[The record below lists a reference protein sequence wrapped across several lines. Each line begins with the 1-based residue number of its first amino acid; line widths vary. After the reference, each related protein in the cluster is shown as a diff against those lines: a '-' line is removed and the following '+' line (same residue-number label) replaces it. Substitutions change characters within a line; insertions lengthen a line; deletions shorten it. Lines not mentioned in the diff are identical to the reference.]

1 MKKVFSSTGLTR
13 LAMLVSLASVLHAVE
28 ALIPLPFVTPG
39 ARLGLANIVALYAVM
54 TMGLR
59 EALTISFLRT
69 LLGSLLSGTFMNVG
83 YYLSTSGALFS
94 TLCMYACKRFL
105 GKSVSAVG
113 VSVVGAVSHN
123 IAQVIAASLLLR
135 QPGVFFYLPYLLFFA
150 VPTGTF
156 VGMITGRVQSSLIS
170 WRRRS

>member
-1 MKKVFSSTGLTR
+1 MKRLLPSAGLTR
-13 LAMLVSLASVLHAVE
+13 LAVLVSLASVLHAVE

-39 ARLGLANIVALYAVM
+39 ARLGLANVVALYAVM

-83 YYLSTSGALFS
+83 YYLSLSGALFS
-94 TLCMYACKRFL
+94 TLCMYACRRFL
-105 GKSVSAVG
+105 GMSVSMVG

-123 IAQVIAASLLLR
+123 TAQVIMASILLR
-135 QPGVFFYLPYLLFFA
+135 QPGVLFYLPYLLFFA
-150 VPTGTF
+150 VPTGAF
-156 VGMITGRVQSSLIS
+156 VGMLTGRVLGSVQSIPKV
-170 WRRRS
+170 